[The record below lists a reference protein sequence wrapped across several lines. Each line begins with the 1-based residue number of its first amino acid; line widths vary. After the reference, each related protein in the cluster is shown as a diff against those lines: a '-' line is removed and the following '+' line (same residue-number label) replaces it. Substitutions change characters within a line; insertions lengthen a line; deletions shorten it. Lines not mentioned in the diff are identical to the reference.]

1 MNIAITGIGIISAAG
16 KGINETL
23 ATFRSSAANTGQVSI
38 FHTDLSYP
46 VFEVKNFSSSSL
58 QKNSQRTIRLAM
70 AAAGEAAA
78 EAGLADNL
86 SPYRV
91 GVCLGTT
98 VASQLNDIE
107 FYQKYRSTGTG
118 PPEPVN
124 RYLNGNLAEA
134 VAQKFKANGPSVT
147 VVNACSSGAD
157 AIGLAAAWIE
167 SGLCDIALA
176 GGADELNRVPFCG
189 FGSLGILSD
198 SVCKPFD
205 RERSGLNLGEGAGI
219 LVLETEDSARDR
231 GVEPLLFLSGYG
243 SAGDAY
249 HITAPHPEGSGL
261 KAAIKS
267 ALDDAG
273 INSGDIDFVNA
284 HGTGTKEND
293 KVEGST
299 LLKIFGPELK
309 FYSSKGFTGHTL
321 GAAGGLEAA
330 FTAIAL
336 KYGWI
341 PASPG
346 FQSIDNQ
353 IAISPI
359 TKITPVKG
367 NFALSTS
374 LAFGG
379 TNAALVISLG

>member
-1 MNIAITGIGIISAAG
+1 MSIAITGIGIISAAG

-23 ATFRSSAANTGQVSI
+23 ETFRSSTANAGQVSI
-38 FHTDLSYP
+38 FPTNLSYP
-46 VFEVKNFSSSSL
+46 VFEVKNLSSYRR
-58 QKNSQRTIRLAM
+58 KNTQRTIRLAM
-70 AAAGEAAA
+70 AAAGEALA
-78 EAGLADNL
+78 EAGLANNL

-98 VASQLNDIE
+98 VASQLNDID
-107 FYQKYRSTGTG
+107 FYKKYRSTGTG
-118 PPEPVN
+118 PSEAVD

-134 VAQKFKANGPSVT
+134 VARNFKADGPSVT

-157 AIGLAAAWIE
+157 AIGVAVAWLK

-198 SVCKPFD
+198 SACRPFD
-205 RERSGLNLGEGAGI
+205 RERTGLNLGEGAGI
-219 LVLETEDSARDR
+219 LVLETDASARDR
-231 GVEPLLFLSGYG
+231 GIKPLLFLSGYG

-249 HITAPHPEGSGL
+249 HLTAPHPKGKGL
-261 KAAIKS
+261 ESAIKS

-273 INSGDIDFVNA
+273 INPGDIAFVNA

-293 KVEGST
+293 KVEGLT
-299 LLKIFGPELK
+299 LLKIFGPEIK

-336 KYGWI
+336 NQGWI
-341 PASPG
+341 PASLG

-353 IAISPI
+353 IAISPV
-359 TKITPVKG
+359 TKITPIKG

-379 TNAALVISLG
+379 TNTALVISLE